1 MDLARLRTSL
11 PIGFFVGLTVFAAAA
26 CSVGEDGSN
35 GSSSGEAACDPGDPS
50 CTSEAKSSDGPNAPP
65 APTPTDG
72 IKNGDETDV
81 DCGGASD
88 APRCADGKGCSAGT
102 DCVSQVCKD
111 TKCQAPRPDDGVKN
125 GDETDV
131 DCGGASADSPRCAT
145 GKTCKA
151 HADCAS
157 DGCGYD
163 GKCALARSCAGH
175 FGGDTCGAG
184 EVGEPGAQHE
194 SCCATAPISS
204 APDATLL
211 DKYVIT
217 AGRMRQFIERTNGNL
232 RGFVEG
238 LQGNPDWKPEWSAM
252 LPTSVSEANF
262 HLGPKGHGTARRGC
276 DLGDSRARTYWMSDA
291 ENQALGEPRGH
302 SFSKDILDPKALNC
316 VDFYMLQALCIWDG
330 GRLATHAEIRTAWQ
344 AGENRVYPWGND
356 WTPSKVIW
364 KWGYSFPQVYDQGN
378 FVFIAAPG
386 RAPTGNGK
394 FGHADLAG
402 LVYEVTSDI
411 SGDKVTWG
419 GNGSWEGHAV
429 EKNGAAYG
437 QTEATRAYWAT
448 GGRCARPQ

>member
-1 MDLARLRTSL
+1 
-11 PIGFFVGLTVFAAAA
+11 
-26 CSVGEDGSN
+26 
-35 GSSSGEAACDPGDPS
+35 
-50 CTSEAKSSDGPNAPP
+50 
-65 APTPTDG
+65 
-72 IKNGDETDV
+72 
-81 DCGGASD
+81 
-88 APRCADGKGCSAGT
+88 
-102 DCVSQVCKD
+102 VSQVCKNNQ
-111 TKCQAPRPDDGVKN
+111 CQAPRPDDGVKN

-131 DCGGASADSPRCAT
+131 DCGGAGADAPRCGT

-151 HADCAS
+151 HGDCTS
-157 DGCGYD
+157 DGCGHD
-163 GKCALARSCAGH
+163 GKCVVARSCAGH

-204 APDATLL
+204 APDATML

-217 AGRMRQFIERTNGNL
+217 AGRMRQFIERTSGNL
-232 RGFVEG
+232 RGFAEG
-238 LQGNPDWKPEWSAM
+238 LQGNPDWKQDWNAM
-252 LPTSVSEANF
+252 LPTSVAEANF
-262 HLGPKGHGTARRGC
+262 LLGPQGHGNARRGC

-302 SFSKDILDPKALNC
+302 SFSKDILDQKALNC
-316 VDFYMLQALCIWDG
+316 VEFYMLQALCIWDG
-330 GRLATHAEIRTAWQ
+330 GRLATQAEIKTAWQ
-344 AGENRVYPWGND
+344 AGEGRVYPWGDD
-356 WTPSKVIW
+356 WTPSKVVW
-364 KWGYSFPQVYDQGN
+364 KWGYSFPEVYDQGN

-402 LVYEVTSDI
+402 LVYEITSDV

-448 GGRCARPQ
+448 GGRCARSQ